1 MGSWS
6 WMKVLTVTVC
16 KNVELYGLESQMYL
30 QLLDIAS
37 CRAVEGGNLN
47 SDRACLCYEL
57 SLLQL
62 QVSRLFLFASSTRQW
77 EWDKVTCTIKLSM
90 LIFEAVDTLTLEL
103 IPTVTK
109 LVPSPTLVID
119 VPVREAS
126 CFSII
131 PVSKTLVDC
140 SDWVTAGNG
149 RRESETVRL
158 TIVKA
163 LRTGT

>member
-1 MGSWS
+1 
-6 WMKVLTVTVC
+6 
-16 KNVELYGLESQMYL
+16 
-30 QLLDIAS
+30 
-37 CRAVEGGNLN
+37 
-47 SDRACLCYEL
+47 
-57 SLLQL
+57 
-62 QVSRLFLFASSTRQW
+62 
-77 EWDKVTCTIKLSM
+77 M

-158 TIVKA
+158 MIVKA